1 MIHSQFRLVPGGSL
15 ELIRRCTAVTCLG
28 HCVCAAQGKRCSLN
42 GNKCNDVTKG
52 ICSFFSIVLFVCL
65 CGVCFCLFVCLFA
78 CFCLNFYLR
87 RMLYESF
94 AIVSYLSI
102 STFLFT
108 LAYVYLFFYT
118 TLVSFSMPAFILNR
132 CDMDHIYIWGCILH
146 VHVVHLLVI
155 QQTYLQ
161 HRLLF
166 QQTLITCWVYMT

>member
-15 ELIRRCTAVTCLG
+15 ELIRRCIAVTCLG

-52 ICSFFSIVLFVCL
+52 ICSFFFYCFVCL
-65 CGVCFCLFVCLFA
+65 FVWGLFLFVCLFA

-108 LAYVYLFFYT
+108 LTYVYLFLCNACKLLYA
-118 TLVSFSMPAFILNR
+118 S
-132 CDMDHIYIWGCILH
+132 IYFK
-146 VHVVHLLVI
+146 
-155 QQTYLQ
+155 Q
-161 HRLLF
+161 
-166 QQTLITCWVYMT
+166 M

>member
-52 ICSFFSIVLFVCL
+52 ICSFIFYCFVCL
-65 CGVCFCLFVCLFA
+65 FVWGLFLFVCLFA

-108 LAYVYLFFYT
+108 LTYVYLFLCNACKLLYA
-118 TLVSFSMPAFILNR
+118 S
-132 CDMDHIYIWGCILH
+132 IYFK
-146 VHVVHLLVI
+146 
-155 QQTYLQ
+155 Q
-161 HRLLF
+161 
-166 QQTLITCWVYMT
+166 M